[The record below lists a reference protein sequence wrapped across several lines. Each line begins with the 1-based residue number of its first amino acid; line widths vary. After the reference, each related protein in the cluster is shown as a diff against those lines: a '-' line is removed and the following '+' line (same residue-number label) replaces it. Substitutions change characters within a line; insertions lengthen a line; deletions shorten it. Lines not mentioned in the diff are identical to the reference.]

1 MRRQHTRP
9 RTEIKYFVRGQL
21 HRDGEDGPAV
31 IVFDNETGVIVEE
44 QYRRDGKRHRQGGP
58 AYIRRDETGKVLL
71 GARRLDGELHRDHR
85 KGRGVRCACHDM

>member
-44 QYRRDGKRHRQGGP
+44 QYWRDGKRHRSGRP
-58 AYIRRDETGKVLL
+58 AYIRRDET
-71 GARRLDGELHRDHR
+71 ATTCRRSDH
-85 KGRGVRCACHDM
+85 CASPHEPG